1 MKPIYFKIPKTGNQ
15 SIRIQVDKGVH
26 FYDKLHYHP
35 EFQITL
41 IEKGDG
47 LFFGGTETTKFKPGD
62 IFLIG
67 NNIPHLL
74 KSAKNYYE
82 MDSPGVLSTSLFF
95 SDNSLGS
102 AFFELPEMHL
112 VANLLK
118 SAGRV
123 IKLDRV
129 EEEHLAELIL
139 GIKNASAEGVIIMLL
154 QILQEFNR
162 AGKDFLNSEVVEY
175 ELKEAG
181 FARMD
186 KVLNF
191 TFSNFSEN
199 ISIEMVA
206 EQANLSRSQFSRYF
220 KERTGKSY
228 INFLNEVRIENAC
241 SQLMTEESTIEKVG
255 YDVGFQNISNFNRQF
270 KKVKHITP
278 SAYRTKFLK
287 H

>member
-15 SIRIQVDKGVH
+15 SIRIQGVH

-41 IEKGDG
+41 IEKDDG

-123 IKLDRV
+123 IKLDRM

-241 SQLMTEESTIEKVG
+241 SQLMTEESTIEKVC